1 MEVSFMADTFSITRH
16 HISITDVLQT
26 SSAIFP
32 IDAVAPPTVRSK
44 PSCRAAARR
53 VLLKSRRRTKRRS
66 PPIEDG
72 GDAGFFAADG
82 GEGGF
87 PGGGSGG
94 GWNFDGFGGGGSG
107 NWDDDQS
114 SPSNSDDPAF
124 DFVYEVVCWIVFSN
138 CLHFAFKKVVRL
150 VSVEREKSLFHA
162 EFAEEVVYNVSLIPP
177 PSLKVQPR
185 VLHSDPAHRREGKA
199 EFKSGGDRES
209 LVKS

>member
-1 MEVSFMADTFSITRH
+1 MADTFSITRH
-16 HISITDVLQT
+16 QISITDVLQT

-44 PSCRAAARR
+44 PSCRTAARR

-66 PPIEDG
+66 PPIEG
-72 GDAGFFAADG
+72 GADAGFDAGDG

-94 GWNFDGFGGGGSG
+94 GWNFDGFGGGGFG

-138 CLHFAFKKVVRL
+138 CLHFAFKKVLRL
-150 VSVEREKSLFHA
+150 VSVEREKVPMRIAS
-162 EFAEEVVYNVSLIPP
+162 VC
-177 PSLKVQPR
+177 
-185 VLHSDPAHRREGKA
+185 
-199 EFKSGGDRES
+199 
-209 LVKS
+209 